1 MSPDNPMQRLIR
13 CQRALDTSQDGF
25 WERCLRTQ
33 TVWYSPAFL
42 ALFGFAE
49 GDLPNAR
56 GATTARVHPDD
67 QQRFRAA
74 YREAVQ
80 RIGPFDYEVRF
91 LDAAGQW
98 RWVRGRGRVWADE
111 AGRPEFI
118 CGSLADVH
126 HRTTKLHKLEDHRRE
141 LESLVRERTA
151 GLEAAL
157 ALVEQRRREA
167 ERANAAKS
175 RFLAQMSHEIRTPLN
190 GVMGLTELALRAA
203 TSPEQRRHLDAA
215 GQSGRALLQ
224 VINDVLDFSRL
235 ESGHAERRERLFEP
249 ATMLADTL
257 RAVMPLASRRDLA
270 LMYDWV
276 GDSPQVLADESA
288 LRQIVT
294 NLLGNAIKF
303 TRQGQVSLLGTAQ
316 LADDGRLAVTV
327 AVADTGPGVPEALRE
342 RVFEAFEQGD
352 DSLARHHGG
361 TGLGLTIA
369 RRLAQAM
376 GGSLRLDSPAE
387 GGSVFTLALHLPVA
401 PGGPGTAVAK
411 AGALPDALPGTPP
424 GNLPAAPLPA
434 AGRRAWV
441 VYHQLPPGQWLA
453 GRLQRLGWQVDIV
466 LGLPAAVTKAQALA
480 QAQAATGP
488 GAPPP
493 PDLVLLAGPALLP
506 GFDLAP
512 LRQALP
518 LARMHLLIRPDWHD
532 SVLEPQAAALRITP
546 LVAPIT
552 PATLLTLAKPEP
564 ASSGA
569 PEADRQ
575 PAEPPATPTGLCA
588 GAEVL
593 LVEDN
598 PVNQLV
604 GQAYLKALGL
614 RVRLAANG
622 HEALAACAE
631 RAPALVLMDLQMP
644 GMDGLEATT
653 RLLAMQ
659 RAGQWPGAPIVALTA
674 HASEADRAACFA
686 AGMRAVLTKPLSL
699 DMLRQQLVRW
709 LPA

>member
-1 MSPDNPMQRLIR
+1 MTPDDPMLRLAR
-13 CQRALDTSQDGF
+13 YQRALDTSHDGF

-33 TVWYSPAFL
+33 TLWYSPAFL

-49 GDLPNAR
+49 GSLSTAR
-56 GATTARVHPDD
+56 GAATARVHPDD
-67 QQRFRAA
+67 QQRFRDA
-74 YREAVQ
+74 YREALQV
-80 RIGPFDYEVRF
+80 IGPFDYEVRF

-111 AGRPEFI
+111 AGAPEYL
-118 CGSLADVH
+118 CGSVADVH
-126 HRTTKLHKLEDHRRE
+126 HRTTTLHKLEGHRRE
-141 LESLVRERTA
+141 LETLVRERTA

-157 ALVEQRRREA
+157 AQVEQRRREA

-190 GVMGLTELALRAA
+190 GVLGLTELALRAA
-203 TSPEQRRHLDAA
+203 TSPEQRRHLEAA

-235 ESGHAERRERLFEP
+235 ESGHTERRERLFEP
-249 ATMLADTL
+249 AALLADTL
-257 RAVMPLASRRDLA
+257 RAVMPLARQRDLV

-276 GDSPQVLADESA
+276 GDRPQVLADESA

-303 TRQGQVSLLGTAQ
+303 TPHGHVSLLGTAQ
-316 LADDGRLAVTV
+316 RVEDGRLAVTV

-352 DSLARHHGG
+352 DGLARHHGG

-387 GGSVFTLALHLPVA
+387 GGSVFTLTLHLPMA
-401 PGGPGTAVAK
+401 PGTTAPAAVAM
-411 AGALPDALPGTPP
+411 
-424 GNLPAAPLPA
+424 PAATLPA
-434 AGRRAWV
+434 AGRRVWLT
-441 VYHQLPPGQWLA
+441 YHQQAPGEWLA
-453 GRLQRLGWQVDIV
+453 RRLQRLGWQVDI
-466 LGLPAAVTKAQALA
+466 LIGLPAVVAQAQALA
-480 QAQAATGP
+480 AGTAGP
-488 GAPPP
+488 NTAPA
-493 PDLVLLAGPALLP
+493 PDLVLLAEPALQP
-506 GFDLAP
+506 GFDLTP

-518 LARMHLLIRPDWHD
+518 RARMHLLIRPDWHD
-532 SVLEPQAAALRITP
+532 PVLEPHAATLRITP
-546 LVAPIT
+546 LLAPIS
-552 PATLLTLAKPEP
+552 PATLLTLAEPES
-564 ASSGA
+564 ADTGA
-569 PEADRQ
+569 PEADWQ
-575 PAEPPATPTGLCA
+575 AAEPPDTPPALRA

-604 GQAYLKALGL
+604 GKAYLKALGL
-614 RVRLAANG
+614 QVRLAANG

-631 RAPALVLMDLQMP
+631 RPPALVLMDLQMP
-644 GMDGLEATT
+644 VMDGLEATT

-674 HASEADRAACFA
+674 HATDADRAACHA
-686 AGMRAVLTKPLSL
+686 AGMSAVLTKPLSL
-699 DMLRQQLVRW
+699 DMLRRQLVRW

>member
-1 MSPDNPMQRLIR
+1 MPMTPDDPMMLLARY
-13 CQRALDTSQDGF
+13 QRALDTSQDGF
-25 WERCLRTQ
+25 WERCLRAQ
-33 TVWYSPAFL
+33 TLWYSPAFL
-42 ALFGFAE
+42 ALFGFSLGALRTE
-49 GDLPNAR
+49 R
-56 GATTARVHPDD
+56 GAATARVHPDD
-67 QQRFRAA
+67 QPRFREA
-74 YREAVQ
+74 YREAL
-80 RIGPFDYEVRF
+80 RTNGPFDYEVRF
-91 LDAAGQW
+91 LDAAGSW
-98 RWVRGRGRVWADE
+98 RWVRGRGRVWPDA
-111 AGRPEFI
+111 AGAPEFI
-118 CGSLADVH
+118 CGSVTDVH
-126 HRTTKLHKLEDHRRE
+126 HRTTALHKLEGHRRE
-141 LESLVRERTA
+141 LETLVRERTA

-157 ALVEQRRREA
+157 AQVEQRRREA

-203 TSPEQRRHLDAA
+203 TSPEQRRHLEAA

-235 ESGHAERRERLFEP
+235 ESGHAERRERLFDP
-249 ATMLADTL
+249 ADMLADTL
-257 RAVMPLASRRDLA
+257 RAVMPLARQRDLV

-276 GDSPQVLADESA
+276 GDCPQVLADESA

-303 TRQGQVSLLGTAQ
+303 TAQGQVSLLGTAR
-316 LADDGRLAVTV
+316 LDADGRLALTV
-327 AVADTGPGVPEALRE
+327 AVADTGPGVPEAMRE

-361 TGLGLTIA
+361 TGLGLSIA
-369 RRLAQAM
+369 RRLAHTM

-401 PGGPGTAVAK
+401 PGTPAPA
-411 AGALPDALPGTPP
+411 AHAPP
-424 GNLPAAPLPA
+424 GAPLPA
-434 AGRRAWV
+434 AGRRV
-441 VYHQLPPGQWLA
+441 WLA
-453 GRLQRLGWQVDIV
+453 YHLQASGDWLARRLQRLGWQVDV
-466 LGLPAAVTKAQALA
+466 LIGLPALVARAQALA
-480 QAQAATGP
+480 AGAGGP
-488 GAPPP
+488 GAAPS

-532 SVLEPQAAALRITP
+532 PVLEPQAASLRITP
-546 LVAPIT
+546 LLAPLS
-552 PATLLTLAKPEP
+552 PATLLTLAAPDS
-564 ASSGA
+564 ADRGA
-569 PEADRQ
+569 YAADRQ
-575 PAEPPATPTGLCA
+575 AAESTPPPAALRA

-614 RVRLAANG
+614 QVRLAANG

-653 RLLAMQ
+653 LLLAMQ

-674 HASEADRAACFA
+674 HATEADRAACHA
-686 AGMRAVLTKPLSL
+686 AGMSAVLTKPLSL
-699 DMLRQQLVRW
+699 DMLRRQLVRW